1 MNQSQPPSVEERV
14 ADAMLQSPVE
24 IDLAGRHYKAEPPTV
39 ATLILVS
46 KEISRLPHL
55 KLDSANVASETLRVA
70 RDCESLGRIAAIL
83 LLGAKHC
90 NEPAETDAEQNK
102 GLRRI
107 CKGLTRLF
115 GRGSATLSRDGETR
129 MERLS
134 RTLLE
139 TTSPSALNALIG
151 RLLQGMEL
159 GDFFALTAFLTEV
172 NLTRPTKAE
181 NPTTAPGRS

>member
-1 MNQSQPPSVEERV
+1 MNRQQPPSVEERV

-24 IDLAGRHYKAEPPTV
+24 IDIAGRRYKAEPPTV

-46 KEISRLPHL
+46 REISRLPHL

-70 RDCESLGRIAAIL
+70 RDCEPLGRIAAIL
-83 LLGAKHC
+83 LLGAKRC
-90 NEPAETDAEQNK
+90 DEPAVTDGERSK
-102 GLRRI
+102 GFKRI
-107 CKGLTRLF
+107 CECLTRLF
-115 GRGSATLSRDGETR
+115 RRGSAITRRDGETR

-139 TTSPSALNALIG
+139 TVSPSGLNSLIG